1 MKGCKGLVTAR
12 TGTTLTRESLEKFLN
27 CLDEDWERAGEK
39 YLTVRLSLIRFFEW
53 RGCVFSEDHADE
65 TIDRVARRI
74 NQGEEIR
81 NLRGYIVGVA
91 RFLLKEIIKQQEK
104 HRTSLRHFS
113 TATLTRSPVEDTR
126 LECIQCCLQYLS
138 PENRQLIMGY
148 YPENEHD
155 RIKERSRLAQQL
167 GVSRHTLRMKVQRLR
182 TKLEE
187 CISNCMCQGL
197 DRRN

>member
-91 RFLLKEIIKQQEK
+91 RFLLKEIIKQ
-104 HRTSLRHFS
+104 
-113 TATLTRSPVEDTR
+113 
-126 LECIQCCLQYLS
+126 
-138 PENRQLIMGY
+138 
-148 YPENEHD
+148 
-155 RIKERSRLAQQL
+155 
-167 GVSRHTLRMKVQRLR
+167 
-182 TKLEE
+182 
-187 CISNCMCQGL
+187 
-197 DRRN
+197 